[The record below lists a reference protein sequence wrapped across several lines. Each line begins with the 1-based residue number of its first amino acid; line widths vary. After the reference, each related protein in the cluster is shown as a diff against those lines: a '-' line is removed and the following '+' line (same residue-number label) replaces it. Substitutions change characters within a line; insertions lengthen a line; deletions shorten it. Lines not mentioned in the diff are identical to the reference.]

1 MEKGF
6 YNILYHLLKRMN
18 DMKKLIF
25 NKPALQWEEA
35 MPLGNGYLGAM
46 VFGQTQKELICMNE
60 DSLYSGGPIERGNPN
75 TLDHLDEMRTLLLDG
90 KVEEAQKKA
99 PNYFYATTPHPRHYQ
114 PLGQVWMEFHHQNVQ
129 DYQKVLDL
137 KNSIGSIQY
146 RYNNVEYQ
154 RECFIS
160 YPNQVFV
167 YKIKA
172 SQNQQLNFDLYLT
185 RRDIRPGRS
194 ESYVD
199 DIHIEKDYLYL
210 SGYNGNQKNGISY
223 TMATTV
229 QLKDG
234 CLKKYGSRLVIENA
248 TEAIVYVVGRTS
260 YRSHNP
266 FQWCQKQLD
275 KTLLKSYRNLK
286 QDHIRDYQNYFDQ
299 LELTLGDHK
308 NENMMSIPE
317 RLQKMKEGQI
327 DLDLIETYFHFG
339 RYLLISSSREGSL
352 AANLQGIWNGE
363 FEPPWGSRYT
373 ININI
378 QMNYWLAEKTGL
390 SRLHL
395 PLMQLQ
401 KIMLPRGQKIAKE
414 MYGCR
419 GTCAHH
425 NTDIWGDCAPADYY
439 VPSTLW
445 PMGSLWLSLHI
456 FEHYQ
461 YTHNQEFILEYFPIL
476 KENALFFLDY
486 MFKDANG
493 FYATGPSV
501 SPENAYMTQDG
512 QAATVCLSPSMD
524 IQLLREFFTSYLQL
538 LKELNRHDLEAE
550 INEYLEK
557 LPPIQIGKY
566 GQIMEWHEDYDE
578 IEIGHRHISQLFAL
592 YPGRH
597 IQYSETPELIE
608 AAYQTLQRRLSHGG
622 GHTGWS
628 CAWIIHFFA
637 RLHKG
642 EEAFDTLLKL
652 LKNSTLDNLFDNHPP
667 FQIDG
672 NFGGSN
678 AILEML
684 IQDYENKVY
693 VLPALSHE
701 MPEGILKGLR
711 LKSGAVLNMSWKDCQ
726 VSNIE
731 IIATRPLTID
741 LLIQDKT
748 VSISLQVNEK
758 FQYEAMC

>member
-1 MEKGF
+1 
-6 YNILYHLLKRMN
+6 
-18 DMKKLIF
+18 MKKLIF

-75 TLDHLDEMRTLLLDG
+75 TLDHLNEMRTLLLDG

>member
-1 MEKGF
+1 
-6 YNILYHLLKRMN
+6 
-18 DMKKLIF
+18 MKKLIF

-538 LKELNRHDLEAE
+538 LKELNRHNLEAE

>member
-1 MEKGF
+1 
-6 YNILYHLLKRMN
+6 
-18 DMKKLIF
+18 MKKLIF

-741 LLIQDKT
+741 LLIQDRT

>member
-1 MEKGF
+1 
-6 YNILYHLLKRMN
+6 
-18 DMKKLIF
+18 MKKLIF

-299 LELTLGDHK
+299 LELTLGNHK

-693 VLPALSHE
+693 VLPALSRE

>member
-1 MEKGF
+1 
-6 YNILYHLLKRMN
+6 
-18 DMKKLIF
+18 MKKLIF

-557 LPPIQIGKY
+557 LPPIQIGNY

>member
-1 MEKGF
+1 
-6 YNILYHLLKRMN
+6 
-18 DMKKLIF
+18 MKKLIF

-35 MPLGNGYLGAM
+35 MPLGNGYLGAI

>member
-1 MEKGF
+1 
-6 YNILYHLLKRMN
+6 
-18 DMKKLIF
+18 MKKLIF

-248 TEAIVYVVGRTS
+248 PEAIVYVVGRTS

>member
-1 MEKGF
+1 
-6 YNILYHLLKRMN
+6 
-18 DMKKLIF
+18 MKKLIF

-701 MPEGILKGLR
+701 MLEGILKGLR

>member
-1 MEKGF
+1 M
-6 YNILYHLLKRMN
+6 I
-18 DMKKLIF
+18 
-25 NKPALQWEEA
+25 
-35 MPLGNGYLGAM
+35 
-46 VFGQTQKELICMNE
+46 
-60 DSLYSGGPIERGNPN
+60 
-75 TLDHLDEMRTLLLDG
+75 
-90 KVEEAQKKA
+90 
-99 PNYFYATTPHPRHYQ
+99 
-114 PLGQVWMEFHHQNVQ
+114 
-129 DYQKVLDL
+129 
-137 KNSIGSIQY
+137 
-146 RYNNVEYQ
+146 
-154 RECFIS
+154 
-160 YPNQVFV
+160 
-167 YKIKA
+167 
-172 SQNQQLNFDLYLT
+172 
-185 RRDIRPGRS
+185 
-194 ESYVD
+194 
-199 DIHIEKDYLYL
+199 
-210 SGYNGNQKNGISY
+210 
-223 TMATTV
+223 
-229 QLKDG
+229 
-234 CLKKYGSRLVIENA
+234 
-248 TEAIVYVVGRTS
+248 
-260 YRSHNP
+260 
-266 FQWCQKQLD
+266 
-275 KTLLKSYRNLK
+275 
-286 QDHIRDYQNYFDQ
+286 
-299 LELTLGDHK
+299 
-308 NENMMSIPE
+308 
-317 RLQKMKEGQI
+317 
-327 DLDLIETYFHFG
+327 
-339 RYLLISSSREGSL
+339 
-352 AANLQGIWNGE
+352 
-363 FEPPWGSRYT
+363 
-373 ININI
+373 
-378 QMNYWLAEKTGL
+378 
-390 SRLHL
+390 
-395 PLMQLQ
+395 
-401 KIMLPRGQKIAKE
+401 
-414 MYGCR
+414 
-419 GTCAHH
+419 
-425 NTDIWGDCAPADYY
+425 
-439 VPSTLW
+439 
-445 PMGSLWLSLHI
+445 
-456 FEHYQ
+456 
-461 YTHNQEFILEYFPIL
+461 
-476 KENALFFLDY
+476 
-486 MFKDANG
+486 
-493 FYATGPSV
+493 YATGPSV

>member
-1 MEKGF
+1 
-6 YNILYHLLKRMN
+6 
-18 DMKKLIF
+18 MKKLIF

-210 SGYNGNQKNGISY
+210 SGYNGNQKNGIGY

>member
-1 MEKGF
+1 
-6 YNILYHLLKRMN
+6 
-18 DMKKLIF
+18 MKKLIF

-317 RLQKMKEGQI
+317 RLQKMIEGQI

>member
-1 MEKGF
+1 
-6 YNILYHLLKRMN
+6 MN

>member
-1 MEKGF
+1 
-6 YNILYHLLKRMN
+6 
-18 DMKKLIF
+18 MKKLIF

>member
-1 MEKGF
+1 
-6 YNILYHLLKRMN
+6 
-18 DMKKLIF
+18 MKKLIF

-210 SGYNGNQKNGISY
+210 SGCNGNQKNGISY